1 MLLLF
6 EHQSQSDTWMLL
18 RLLDHILHIWKEH
31 RREHPES
38 RLLPAVLSVVLHHSR
53 RGWTA
58 SVELIDLMDLS
69 PELKRILL
77 PYLPNFR
84 FVLDD
89 LTHQADETIRQRVQE
104 DLVKLVLLLL
114 KNLRHDADLA
124 KLEEL
129 TSLMVEVAAAP
140 SGVAALRAVV
150 KYILT
155 VTKADFVAITHLM
168 TTQVSQE
175 AGDLTMTTAQQ
186 LIQQGIEQGIEKGI
200 EKGRVEGRV
209 EKQRQTLAKLIQLR
223 FTAPSAATLARLGAA
238 SEAELDLWTERI
250 LTAETLDD
258 LLA

>member
-1 MLLLF
+1 
-6 EHQSQSDTWMLL
+6 
-18 RLLDHILHIWKEH
+18 
-31 RREHPES
+31 
-38 RLLPAVLSVVLHHSR
+38 
-53 RGWTA
+53 
-58 SVELIDLMDLS
+58 MDLS
-69 PELKRILL
+69 PALKRVLL

-89 LTHQADETIRQRVQE
+89 LTHQADETIRQRVHE
-104 DLVKLVLLLL
+104 DLVTLVLLLL

-155 VTKADFVAITHLM
+155 VTKADFVAITHLI

-175 AGDLTMTTAQQ
+175 AGDLIMTTAQQ
-186 LIQQGIEQGIEKGI
+186 LIQQGIEQGFEQGIEKGIKKGIEQGI
-200 EKGRVEGRV
+200 EKGRVEGR
-209 EKQRQTLAKLIQLR
+209 RRTLAKLIQLR

-250 LTAETLDD
+250 LAAETLDE
-258 LLA
+258 LFA